1 MRVLLLIGLSLLGG
15 GEILPGG
22 YGGASWEPSGGA
34 AGPAGGSSSG
44 SLSSSG
50 YGFGPGSGSEL
61 DPSSVGESPSPVSC
75 VGGGVLSP
83 GVSLCS
89 AGGMLESFM
98 LESFR
103 LAILG
108 IKLPFTCGE
117 SSLY

>member
-1 MRVLLLIGLSLLGG
+1 MGGVGGALRWGG
-15 GEILPGG
+15 GPSRGLQLGFALVLGLWVWAWVGVGAGSILRGGVPLPG
-22 YGGASWEPSGGA
+22 
-34 AGPAGGSSSG
+34 
-44 SLSSSG
+44 L
-50 YGFGPGSGSEL
+50 L
-61 DPSSVGESPSPVSC
+61 R
-75 VGGGVLSP
+75 GGGVLSP

-89 AGGMLESFM
+89 AGGILESFM